1 MKTFW
6 KRPVVRSLPDYEHP
20 GLCPHCGFQMSKDRS
35 ATNGAT
41 LDHILPQAANGS
53 HHRSNL
59 RVVCKLCNQTR
70 AATGHC
76 IGAMACVRAVLERKR
91 PTVGEASRLWQA
103 WKKFSARVPSP

>member
-1 MKTFW
+1 MKAYWKTFSA
-6 KRPVVRSLPDYEHP
+6 RRLPAYENP

-41 LDHILPQAANGS
+41 IDHILPQAANGS

-59 RVVCKLCNQTR
+59 RVICKLCNQTR

-103 WKKFSARVPSP
+103 WKKISARATSP